1 MKKIPYT
8 QDMTVITLKGSPIHT
23 NGKLPAVGSQ
33 APDFLLIST
42 DLKPMSL
49 KNYAGKKLLL
59 AIVPSLDTGV
69 CLTSAKQF
77 EERLQNRSDVQVLF
91 ISADLPFA
99 QKRIC
104 GFENLKK
111 IETLSMMRDR
121 KFAEDYGVL
130 LIDGPLQGIAARAVL
145 ALDENHQILYTE
157 LVPEIAQEP
166 NYEKA
171 LTFFA

>member
-1 MKKIPYT
+1 MIT
-8 QDMTVITLKGSPIHT
+8 ITLKGSPIHT
-23 NGKLPAVGSQ
+23 NGSLPEVGTQ

-42 DLKPMSL
+42 DLKPKSL
-49 KNYAGKKLLL
+49 KDYAEKKLILS
-59 AIVPSLDTGV
+59 IVPSLDTPV

-77 EERLQNRSDVQVLF
+77 EERLKIRNDIRVLF

-99 QKRIC
+99 QKRTC
-104 GFENLKK
+104 GFEKLKK

-130 LIDGPLQGIAARAVL
+130 ILDGPLQGISARAVL
-145 ALDENHQILYTE
+145 VLDENHQVLHTE

-166 NYEKA
+166 DYEKA
-171 LTFFA
+171 FTFFS